1 MCTATQLVVI
11 KTSEISRWK
20 SMLRLFSKWPV
31 FIRELTFFQGE
42 IQIANEHMKRCSAA
56 LVMELKVTQSCLTLC
71 DPMDF
76 TVHGILQARILK
88 WAAFPFSRGIFPTQ
102 GLNPGLSLCRW
113 ILYHLSYEGSPH
125 WLWGKFKSKPHG
137 KPFPT
142 HKEGYNQEVKQ
153 RQALVRMCRNPNPYT
168 RILKHC
174 WWGWELVWP
183 LWKTA
188 WQVLKWLNQELR

>member
-1 MCTATQLVVI
+1 MLCSISHGTESHSVV
-11 KTSEISRWK
+11 SDS
-20 SMLRLFSKWPV
+20 LRP
-31 FIRELTFFQGE
+31 
-42 IQIANEHMKRCSAA
+42 
-56 LVMELKVTQSCLTLC
+56 
-71 DPMDF
+71 
-76 TVHGILQARILK
+76 HGLYSPWNSPGQNTGMGRLSLLQ
-88 WAAFPFSRGIFPTQ
+88 GIFPPQ
-102 GLNPGLSLCRW
+102 GLNQGLLHCRW

-142 HKEGYNQEVKQ
+142 HNEGYNQEVKQ

>member
-76 TVHGILQARILK
+76 TVHGILQARILE
-88 WAAFPFSRGIFPTQ
+88 WVDFPFARGFSHPRDWTRVFCIVGGFFTIWAMREAPI
-102 GLNPGLSLCRW
+102 G
-113 ILYHLSYEGSPH
+113 YEGNSNQNHMENHFP
-125 WLWGKFKSKPHG
+125 LTKKAIIRKSNNDK
-137 KPFPT
+137 
-142 HKEGYNQEVKQ
+142 
-153 RQALVRMCRNPNPYT
+153 L
-168 RILKHC
+168 
-174 WWGWELVWP
+174 WWGCAEILI
-183 LWKTA
+183 LILEFSNTA
-188 WQVLKWLNQELR
+188 GGDENWCGHFGKQCGRSLND